1 MPYPC
6 EQEQSIKHITST
18 LDRLERGFEK
28 LVELLQINAQRET
41 EVLYLK
47 EEAAK
52 AYKSIDELYE
62 RMRKVEVAIAEAE
75 PTTRLEIL
83 HSVNE
88 LNSRFDN
95 LDKQLNMFNTIFTI
109 TTHKSALVIY
119 GVLVLMILVG
129 FYNDMYYHGS
139 SMLLVWH
146 WLKGG

>member
-6 EQEQSIKHITST
+6 EQEQSIKYITST

-28 LVELLQINAQRET
+28 LVELLQVTAQRET
-41 EVLYLK
+41 EVLHLK

-88 LNSRFDN
+88 LDNRFND
-95 LDKQLNMFNTIFTI
+95 LDKQLNMFNTVFKL
-109 TTHKSALVIY
+109 TTHKSAFVIY
-119 GVLVLMILVG
+119 GILLSMILVG
-129 FYNDMYYHGS
+129 FFNAIYYHGS
-139 SMLLVWH
+139 LMLSVWH
-146 WLKGG
+146 WIRG